1 MSCIHDSKGRRIKC
15 TEISA
20 LHCFYPALPMKT
32 PMKINRLL
40 SIRNRILIF
49 TVLVTLV
56 PSFGMGWFF
65 YTMNYNTKAEKTQ
78 LRLIDSAGKVERDL
92 NLWLKERDH
101 DLRVFA
107 SSFVIVDNLTKIQA
121 ANGQVDSKEKGNQ
134 TAASLKK
141 IATYLN
147 LVKNQFPDYRRLA
160 VFDGGGHEIAA
171 SESPGEESAATLL
184 PAGWEARSAS
194 SSALIGEAFMK
205 KDEASPLV
213 VIGIPVYSDKGGG
226 RLGVLAVEIR
236 LQGLLQFLKTVSADG
251 DAGPWMIDLVQKD
264 GRPLLTT
271 ALPEGQQEI
280 ALLSGQKLQLFTNPF
295 QLRTFN
301 NGKWIV
307 GLAAPFKELPWGIII
322 SESYDHV
329 FADVIRSRDRI
340 ILTAILIALIIGLS
354 ASLVAGQIILPLEA
368 LTRGVS
374 QVAGGDLDVSLDIRR
389 NDEFGVVTGM
399 FNEMAVRLKQNQQEL
414 EKLAVTDSLTR
425 LANRKQIMTSLKTH
439 IENYR
444 RYAAEF
450 SLLMMDIDHF
460 KEVNDTH
467 GHLMGDMVLVQVAEI
482 FNKVL
487 RSMDVAGRYGGE
499 EFLVILGQTTVQSAM
514 LTAERIRQAVEH
526 YPFVYQDIEL
536 HITISTGVT
545 GIISGDDTD
554 NTLISRADKALYEAK
569 TRGRNQVVLS
579 SDNPAIEPTP
589 SGDVVTPPKD
599 NGPEDK
605 DPASRWF
612 T

>member
-1 MSCIHDSKGRRIKC
+1 
-15 TEISA
+15 
-20 LHCFYPALPMKT
+20 
-32 PMKINRLL
+32 
-40 SIRNRILIF
+40 
-49 TVLVTLV
+49 
-56 PSFGMGWFF
+56 
-65 YTMNYNTKAEKTQ
+65 
-78 LRLIDSAGKVERDL
+78 
-92 NLWLKERDH
+92 
-101 DLRVFA
+101 
-107 SSFVIVDNLTKIQA
+107 
-121 ANGQVDSKEKGNQ
+121 
-134 TAASLKK
+134 
-141 IATYLN
+141 
-147 LVKNQFPDYRRLA
+147 
-160 VFDGGGHEIAA
+160 
-171 SESPGEESAATLL
+171 
-184 PAGWEARSAS
+184 
-194 SSALIGEAFMK
+194 
-205 KDEASPLV
+205 
-213 VIGIPVYSDKGGG
+213 
-226 RLGVLAVEIR
+226 
-236 LQGLLQFLKTVSADG
+236 
-251 DAGPWMIDLVQKD
+251 
-264 GRPLLTT
+264 
-271 ALPEGQQEI
+271 
-280 ALLSGQKLQLFTNPF
+280 
-295 QLRTFN
+295 
-301 NGKWIV
+301 
-307 GLAAPFKELPWGIII
+307 
-322 SESYDHV
+322 
-329 FADVIRSRDRI
+329 
-340 ILTAILIALIIGLS
+340 LIIGLS

-460 KEVNDTH
+460 KEVNDTY
-467 GHLMGDMVLVQVAEI
+467 GHLMGDVVLVQVAEI